1 MYADFNLL
9 TTIIIYF
16 SFGSLLL
23 FLFPGKIKKFHK
35 ASYYLAI
42 LHQGYVLPFF
52 AIQHLL
58 GFNNNYRILF
68 TSTYS
73 YFLADFFIN
82 RNIWLL
88 DLKFVFHHLITM
100 VLVSSTIF
108 VKDEDMFL
116 PTMNLLLMETGS
128 LWISVTDVYPTNL
141 NYKLR
146 FYFYL
151 LSRLVNLPFNYLL
164 IRSSGELKNYW
175 IILSILLYLHNIRI
189 GYYMYT
195 KLR

>member
-1 MYADFNLL
+1 
-9 TTIIIYF
+9 
-16 SFGSLLL
+16 
-23 FLFPGKIKKFHK
+23 
-35 ASYYLAI
+35 
-42 LHQGYVLPFF
+42 
-52 AIQHLL
+52 
-58 GFNNNYRILF
+58 
-68 TSTYS
+68 
-73 YFLADFFIN
+73 
-82 RNIWLL
+82 
-88 DLKFVFHHLITM
+88 M
-100 VLVSSTIF
+100 VLVSCTIF
-108 VKDEDMFL
+108 VNDEDMFL

-128 LWISVTDVYPTNL
+128 LWISVADVYPTNM

-151 LSRLVNLPFNYLL
+151 LSRLINLPFNYLL